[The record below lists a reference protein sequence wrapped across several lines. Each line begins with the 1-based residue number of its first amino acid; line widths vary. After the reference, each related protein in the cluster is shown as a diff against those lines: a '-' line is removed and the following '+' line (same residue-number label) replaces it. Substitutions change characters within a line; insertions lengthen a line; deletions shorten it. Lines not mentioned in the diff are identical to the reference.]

1 MKTSSVTL
9 YSTGYRET
17 RTYLAA
23 ALFAAGNI
31 VLPQLCHLVQ
41 LGGPTMLPI
50 YFFTLVGAYKYGW
63 RVGLLTAVLSLTALA
78 SPLVNAALFG
88 MPAVTALPAILV
100 KSALLAGAAG
110 YAARRFNRVSVALL
124 AAVVLFYQIVG
135 SAGEWALTGSFTAAV
150 QDFRIGIPGMLLQ
163 VFGGYL
169 FIKYVIRK

>member
-63 RVGLLTAVLSLTALA
+63 RTGLLTALA

-88 MPAVTALPAILV
+88 MPAVTAL
-100 KSALLAGAAG
+100 LAGTAG